1 MASLFKP
8 AGDETAFLKMG
19 LMGFAG
25 SGKTFT
31 ATETAIG
38 LVQMCRERGMDY
50 AKRPAFFLDTE
61 GGAGYVRDRFEAAGI
76 ELLVARTRAFSD
88 LVTGINEAER
98 TGSILLIDS
107 ITHFWEEWCETYKTQ
122 KKRSR
127 GLEFSDWSYLKGQW
141 RKGFTD
147 RYLNSKLHIILCG
160 RAGYE
165 YEHYTDDA
173 GKKQIEKSGIKMKA
187 EGEMGYEPSLL
198 VLMERDMD
206 MDNDHAVSRTA
217 NVIKDRFRDLDGKH
231 IRNPTF
237 KSFLP
242 HIGKLNLGGEQGAI
256 DTTRTSAA
264 LVPDD
269 PKREDNAL
277 RRDICIDEIQALM
290 VKHYPSTSAA
300 DKQAKA
306 ALIETHFKTTSW
318 TEIERVMSLT
328 QLISGYDSMHIALE
342 KKLSRYNKPEA
353 PEVHDEIPTF
363 DEAPAATP
371 SPPQQEPA
379 TQASPPADHEPPAAA
394 VGPDPAI
401 QARADNIIERM
412 QKAPNKT
419 TLSVIEKQVDAAWP
433 ESVKAPIR
441 LASKAARARL
451 TPAANGAT
459 A

>member
-38 LVQMCRERGMDY
+38 LVQMCRERGLDY

-61 GGAGYVRDRFEAAGI
+61 GGAGYVRDRFDNAGI

-88 LVTGINEAER
+88 LITGINEAER

-122 KKRSR
+122 KKRAR

-198 VLMERDMD
+198 VLMEREMD

-217 NVIKDRFRDLDGKH
+217 NVLKDRFRDLDGKH
-231 IRNPTF
+231 LRNPTF

-242 HIGKLNLGGEQGAI
+242 HIAKLNLGGEQSAI

-269 PKREDNAL
+269 PRREDNAL
-277 RRDICIDEIQALM
+277 RREICIDEIQALM

-300 DKQAKA
+300 EKQAKA

-328 QLISGYDSMHIALE
+328 ELISGYDSMHIALDG
-342 KKLSRYNKPEA
+342 KPSRYSKPVA
-353 PEVHDEIPTF
+353 PETPDEVPTF
-363 DEAPAATP
+363 DTP
-371 SPPQQEPA
+371 SPPPA
-379 TQASPPADHEPPAAA
+379 AEVQATPPADHEQPVAAA
-394 VGPDPAI
+394 GADI
-401 QARADNIIERM
+401 RAKAERIIANMERAPNRTTLGAIER
-412 QKAPNKT
+412 QVAQGEWPDDVKKT
-419 TLSVIEKQVDAAWP
+419 LRAA
-433 ESVKAPIR
+433 SQ
-441 LASKAARARL
+441 AARARL
-451 TPAANGAT
+451 MPVTNGASP
-459 A
+459 